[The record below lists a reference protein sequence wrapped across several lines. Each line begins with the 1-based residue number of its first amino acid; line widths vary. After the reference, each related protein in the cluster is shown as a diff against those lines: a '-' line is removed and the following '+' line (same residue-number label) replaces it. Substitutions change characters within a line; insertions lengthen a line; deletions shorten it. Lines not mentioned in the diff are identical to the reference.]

1 MEGSPAGP
9 LFSCLLNFSA
19 GFHLLKPGMR
29 VSGREISV
37 VFVNTYDSGLY
48 QGQKYINIDL
58 VNESDLTLVEA
69 GVEGPLETVADPD
82 ALYTQLK
89 DAGMTEAFPGFLI
102 DPTNISV
109 ITADAAEFASTSR
122 ATSPTSSSVLK
133 ILPTPSGS
141 KLRTR
146 PGLFPRLTSMQP
158 LLCS

>member
-1 MEGSPAGP
+1 MSIAFQQDFTYSSPE
-9 LFSCLLNFSA
+9 C
-19 GFHLLKPGMR
+19 GFQ
-29 VSGREISV
+29 GREISV

-48 QGQKYINIDL
+48 AGQKYINIDL

-109 ITADAAEFASTSR
+109 IDRKRCRDS
-122 ATSPTSSSVLK
+122 L
-133 ILPTPSGS
+133 
-141 KLRTR
+141 
-146 PGLFPRLTSMQP
+146 
-158 LLCS
+158 